1 MAFHPPFCDP
11 RFIFRWLVVV
21 ARRLVSAILPHGRKP
36 ILTDLL
42 IDLLPLLMFL
52 SLMALMFTGYPIGL
66 VLGGLA
72 VAYGALGIALDI
84 FSFAEFFIFV
94 PRVWLFAENLQ
105 LIAVPLLIFMGVM
118 LERSQLAK
126 DLLETLH
133 LLLRA
138 IPGGTAISVA
148 VMGVLFAAITG
159 VVGASVIMLTL
170 IALPTMLKAGYRP
183 SLALGTIAASSTLGI
198 LIPPSILLVFLC
210 EMLQISYGYLF
221 AAAIYPGLTL
231 ALFYVLYIA
240 AVAILDPRAA
250 PRLVRPDPPLSVAV
264 LWRAFAVGVLPTAIL
279 IFLVMG
285 SVLMGIFTITE
296 SAAVGAGGA
305 ILLAW
310 IRGNLSFKTLRESLN
325 RSLMT
330 IGMVAILI
338 IGATSFAYV
347 FRALG
352 GEEVFHALIAAA
364 KLDAMGILVMAIV
377 TIFIMGFFFDV
388 LEILLIAMPI
398 FAPLIAPLDFGDH
411 IALDL
416 VPYWFAILVAI
427 TLQTSFLT
435 PPMGL
440 SLFYIKGVAPPSV
453 TMKQIYVGIVPFV
466 LLQLACVAVVLK
478 WPALVTVL
486 PRQIFG

>member
-1 MAFHPPFCDP
+1 
-11 RFIFRWLVVV
+11 
-21 ARRLVSAILPHGRKP
+21 
-36 ILTDLL
+36 
-42 IDLLPLLMFL
+42 
-52 SLMALMFTGYPIGL
+52 
-66 VLGGLA
+66 
-72 VAYGALGIALDI
+72 
-84 FSFAEFFIFV
+84 
-94 PRVWLFAENLQ
+94 
-105 LIAVPLLIFMGVM
+105 
-118 LERSQLAK
+118 
-126 DLLETLH
+126 
-133 LLLRA
+133 
-138 IPGGTAISVA
+138 
-148 VMGVLFAAITG
+148 MGVLFAAITG

-183 SLALGTIAASSTLGI
+183 SLALGTIAASSTLGS
-198 LIPPSILLVFLC
+198 LIPPSILLVCLC

-231 ALFYVLYIA
+231 ARLYVLYIS

-250 PRLVRPDPPLSVAV
+250 PRLARPDSPLSVAV

-285 SVLMGIFTITE
+285 SVLMGFSHYRIRRGWCRRRYF
-296 SAAVGAGGA
+296 VGL
-305 ILLAW
+305 IC
-310 IRGNLSFKTLRESLN
+310 GNLSFKTLRESLN

-364 KLDAMGILVMAIV
+364 ELDAMGILVMAIV

>member
-1 MAFHPPFCDP
+1 
-11 RFIFRWLVVV
+11 
-21 ARRLVSAILPHGRKP
+21 
-36 ILTDLL
+36 
-42 IDLLPLLMFL
+42 MFL

-72 VAYGALGIALDI
+72 VAYGAVGIALDI

-105 LIAVPLLIFMGVM
+105 LIAVPLLVFMGVM

-240 AVAILDPRAA
+240 AVALIDPRAA

-285 SVLMGIFTITE
+285 SVLAGVFTITE

-305 ILLAW
+305 IVLAW
-310 IRGNLSFKTLRESLN
+310 IRGNLSFTTLRDSLN

-352 GEEVFHALIAAA
+352 GEEIFHALIAAA
-364 KLDAMGILVMAIV
+364 ELDAMGILVMAIV

-398 FAPLIAPLDFGDH
+398 FGPLIAPLDFGSH

-453 TMKQIYVGIVPFV
+453 TMKQIYVGIIPFV
-466 LLQLACVAVVLK
+466 LLQLTCVAVVLK

-486 PRQIFG
+486 PRQLFG